1 MIVYKRDHQLDIEE
15 FKDRLLFDYG
25 FKHFRFFRE
34 GGSLIR
40 ALGMTEFRF
49 DIIREKPLLYIK
61 MAAPYVLQP
70 DRIIVKAENQIEANE
85 LIDAF
90 IFKYHLESVGD
101 RKPENIEELLRR
113 NEDQDHEFKSTLR
126 YDLQRNKINAD
137 LEKACLKTICAFLN
151 AGDGILLIGVSD
163 DKRVVGLSHDF
174 QTFEK
179 KDRDGFENHLTN
191 QISSKIGNPLL
202 GFIDISFHIIEKKE
216 VCKVRVNRSS
226 EPAFFREGGRQEFYV
241 RTGNNSRPFSMSE
254 ALDYIKERWE
264 KY

>member
-1 MIVYKRDHQLDIEE
+1 MIVYKRNHQLDLEE

-25 FKHFRFFRE
+25 FKHIRFFRE
-34 GGSLIR
+34 GRSLIR

-49 DIIREKPLLYIK
+49 DIIREKPLLYVK
-61 MAAPYVLQP
+61 LDAPFVLQP
-70 DRIIVKAENQIEANE
+70 DRIIVKAKNQIEADE

-101 RKPENIEELLRR
+101 RQLENIEELLRR
-113 NEDQDHEFKSTLR
+113 NEDQDLEFKATLR
-126 YDLQRNKINAD
+126 YDLQRKEINAD

-163 DKRVVGLSHDF
+163 DRTTIGLSHDF
-174 QTFEK
+174 ETFKK

-191 QISSKIGNPLL
+191 QISSKIGNAFL
-202 GFIDISFHIIEKKE
+202 GFIDISFYIMEKKE
-216 VCKVRVNRSS
+216 VCKVKVTRSS

-241 RTGNNSRPFSMSE
+241 RTGNNSRLFSMSE